1 MKTNK
6 FGKIGFMTMKLD
18 MSKAYDRVEWKF
30 LLEIMDRMGFHFKW
44 IGWILECIS
53 SVSFSIMVMVNW
65 EGIGDPLSPYLFL
78 LCLEGLNSL
87 IQHVVAEGSIQGFS
101 LCQSGLKISYLFFA
115 NDNLLFCCAKVGD
128 IQTILNILQVYE
140 KTLGQMIN
148 TKKSTLFFSKSV
160 TEEVKNSIKA
170 KLEVLEIKQYE
181 MYLGLPTVVGK
192 NRSASLN

>member
-1 MKTNK
+1 M
-6 FGKIGFMTMKLD
+6 
-18 MSKAYDRVEWKF
+18 
-30 LLEIMDRMGFHFKW
+30 
-44 IGWILECIS
+44 
-53 SVSFSIMVMVNW
+53 
-65 EGIGDPLSPYLFL
+65 
-78 LCLEGLNSL
+78 
-87 IQHVVAEGSIQGFS
+87 AEGSIQGFS

-192 NRSASLN
+192 NRSASLNYIKDRIWGKLQIWKEKLLSQVGKEVLLKAVVQAISTFAMGCFKPPLGICRDIEMLI